1 MSSERF
7 SRLLRSWVYRVR
19 PTNATS
25 KRTSLLPRLR
35 VQEFEERV
43 VPAVLPLPTQTQPA
57 ASVSLLGIVTKGD
70 VTGPVVVS
78 SPTNPSNQV
87 LVATVVPTDGQTGI
101 VGFFSNDAGSS
112 WLKFFDNT
120 SLAAVGGPTSIARL
134 NDNSIDPTNKSFAQT
149 RYTHAYNPTVA
160 FDRDGSVYLSH
171 VQTNA
176 AKTSGEIV
184 FDSYTFGGTALN
196 GTQSLYRWI
205 GQDPAF
211 NPYVVVDNNAPV
223 ITDPVTGGVRTDPS
237 SGKGVYV
244 TWNTNT
250 TLEDQSVNPFQNQN
264 AILIAGSADRG
275 ATFSN
280 PVLVTDGGY
289 TKNPILNSFSSALA
303 PVAAFAP
310 ATSTTPGFL
319 TIASTG
325 KAVQTIGGNIVDIGV
340 ITIGGTTPDPVAPVV
355 TQSFTGAGGAIGDGF
370 DPGSSLP
377 HIGGTTQ
384 FSNVV
389 ALTAP
394 NFSTLSDLDVKLSI
408 THANVSQL
416 QVQLISPTN
425 DIITLFTNR
434 TQGDNSLIGSIGL
447 AASANVGIVNG
458 YTPGMIFNQEAPRRP
473 NNGVNVAPYIAHFR
487 PEFGSLAT
495 FYGRNAAALNGTWK
509 LSVTDA
515 RADGTPTQL
524 VTAWSLKFVSRFN
537 NSGFGS
543 DTVNFVSALTNGVDT
558 LHPNADATAPA
569 TGIGTSLA
577 IAYDTSN
584 PQISAAGV
592 VLPGTNAGRLYTA
605 FTSAVIDFETGAV
618 LDENVS
624 VARSNNGG
632 LTLAGV
638 VRVNDDSANDHYSEG
653 RRAQFMPAV
662 AVDPLTGTL
671 AVSWFDGRHDAS
683 TKRLANYV
691 ATSIDG
697 GASFS
702 AQGRDSYFNVPKQA
716 IDTITG
722 KSYNLEPIPNNYT
735 VGTALTSG
743 MGVRQSL
750 LYNNGK
756 LTAYW
761 AGNQNSDKN
770 FSILSARST
779 TGMGPRIVSSDMGP
793 VGNSSGFNGLQPDGT
808 PRLDGFRITFDR
820 PVDPTTL
827 TDADV
832 IVQFRSPTTPLTS
845 PATNI
850 PVAAGA
856 AIALNAA
863 NTTFFVPFQTP
874 QTAVGTYSYAVG
886 PNILDKHRGTL
897 AFTTTTFPSTDT
909 PLALPDVTTTTSTL
923 TVAPIAGN
931 PTVVSVRVGL
941 NLTHTFDSD
950 LRITLIAPNNTQ
962 VVLSNRN
969 GGGGQN
975 YTGTFFDDS
984 ASTAIAAGT
993 PPFTG
998 SFRPESPLSAFAG
1011 GPASGTW
1018 RLQIEDLANV
1028 DVGTLLNWTLELT
1041 DSRTSVKLGNSMDQ
1055 NNDGT
1060 QSTSFG
1066 VDTYSTPRS
1075 TSGIPFSVPYAT
1087 DTLPI
1092 IIPGPTFTFAAVPG
1106 KATAGTGDTLNLDT
1120 GATGVDVLFDRE
1132 INPITFTGADIIGM
1146 TGPLGV
1152 VPGPFVVSGLGA
1164 TAASPTKSFHIQFP
1178 SKIIANG
1185 PYAIEIGSDIQSTIG
1200 DSLDMNQNAGLA
1212 VLRGT
1217 DPNASSYS
1225 TVTRSTLI
1233 GQPVAPFSPSGSAS
1247 LPLTVPD
1254 TFVIAQNLLL
1264 SPRSRVRV
1272 TVNLTHPN
1280 VKEIDLDLVSPDG
1293 LTRIRLFTGAN
1304 ILPAAPLPNL
1314 RNTIFD
1320 DGAVTPIQLGGVG
1333 QFNGIFNPELPLSGI
1348 LGRSSFGNWTLQVRN
1363 NGTQAGTIDN
1373 WSLELPKADIG
1384 SGLGE
1389 LVADRFDVGFR
1400 IFTQEPSQVVTKQQ
1414 WTPFGP
1420 APLGGQSRI
1429 NRITGL
1435 ALDESD
1441 PSGNTVFVGGAS
1453 GGIWKT
1459 TNFLTLEAAG
1469 PNWIPL
1475 TDFGPSSSLNTG
1487 GIAVFARNNDPNQ
1500 SIVFAVTGEGDV
1512 GSGGVGVL
1520 RSLDGG
1526 RNWKVLDSTS
1536 NADGIGNILPID
1548 SALRN
1553 RQFVGTS
1560 SFKIIVDPK
1569 LTPTGE
1575 VIVYMANSQGIW
1587 RSNNTGRDW
1596 LLIQVGDATDVTLSA
1611 GSVSKSVGANN
1622 NLNILYTAIRG
1633 QGIFFSPN
1641 AQSVTLGGMQL
1652 TPGNQGNPLF
1662 QEFGKGTV
1670 IPVGAGARNNP
1681 NGPKGRITL
1690 AAPALS
1696 DSSLANDFYQGW
1708 LYAFVSSGGNGDLY
1722 QTKDFGRNWVRIGYP
1737 FFSPTLTSA
1746 FGTNNEGLGF
1756 GLPGPDHTILGAPPF
1771 GQGEYDIA
1779 IGIDPNNPSIVY
1791 LGGTNNG
1798 SKVSGGGFIRVDTT
1812 FVNDSQSLIAYNNSN
1827 NDGGTIQF
1835 TTGNGPISTKNA
1847 TTVGQPYGVN
1857 GNNSI
1862 NRGFINL
1869 FRDPTQPFLSNSTL
1883 NLTNVSITAG
1893 FNNSGF
1899 DAKWAPFPGEV
1910 QTDVHRII
1918 TFRDP
1923 LTGKSRIISGD
1934 DQGIGST
1941 VDDGTGLVVG
1951 GIGNARFPNKVRNG
1965 NLQLNQ
1971 IYYGASHPSQ
1981 LAADIAGAL
1990 FYATTQDNGFPI
2002 STASL
2007 LTTGDLGYSGPGGDG
2022 TGIAT
2027 DQTGSGTS
2035 YYYAWPCCGPQAN
2048 ATDFFQVR
2056 LPNGVSI
2063 GRTSGLLQLGDQI
2076 TATGSSGQWSFL
2088 GGHNFAVNPIDGN
2101 GIIMGSGAG
2110 RVFRTTDQGINW
2122 FPVGEPGGLN
2132 QLDGSEKTALAFGAP
2147 NQASPGVLNN
2157 FLYIGGSS
2165 GKVFVTETG
2174 GAPWRDISAGLS
2186 GGGVNQIVANPTRG
2200 SRDLYA
2206 VTFGGVFYK
2215 ADSRTNAP
2223 WVNITDNLFQ
2233 LRKPVFG
2240 EAVAVGMNPPQ
2251 IVSLH
2256 ALAVDWR
2263 YAIPDAT
2270 NLTGAKFPVVYVGGE
2285 GGVYRSRSRTTG
2297 ATWTFYPSETEDG
2310 AVRDA
2315 GYLPNAQVSDLDL
2328 SLGNID
2334 PTTGFPIQ
2342 NKGGLNLLVAS
2353 TYGRGAF
2360 GIRINTD
2367 LDQQFFVNFPSGPQV
2382 SNLANPNAVGGPSTS
2397 LRVTFNSYLDDR
2409 SVSPSDIVLLD
2420 TNGAIVPVTGFSKVS
2435 GTDYDYDIVFNSQTV
2450 AGFYKLT
2457 VGENISDLSGNK
2469 MNQNNNN
2476 ANGEADD
2483 AFNRYVF
2490 LNGAA
2495 SSLVITGMPTTTI
2508 AGTGFDVTVVAQD
2521 MTGATILN
2529 YTGAV
2534 TFSSSDPKVSVAAG
2548 DLPPNYTFALTD
2560 NGRRTFRI
2568 ILKDAGFQTLFVDPV
2583 IAGSINPA
2591 KDDTIVL
2598 AADASYFKVT
2608 GHPSPSVAGIAA
2620 TVTVTAFD
2628 PFDNQATGYIKTATF
2643 TSSDA
2648 KATLPANYT
2657 FVAGDNGSKTFTNG
2671 FTLKIATATASITA
2685 TDTILGTLTGTQ
2697 SPIVVLPAAASGLF
2711 FESLPDPVTAGV
2723 SNNFN
2728 LVARDPFGNQAT
2740 GYLGTVNLTVTDT
2753 NGLVSFPTTYTFTA
2767 PDLGSKTFPFT
2778 LITAGKQTLTA
2789 THVGT
2794 GVAMGKATTTVKAAA
2809 AKTFD
2814 VFAFPSPIVA
2824 GVTSNFIVTARDAFA
2839 NKADGY
2845 VGTVSFAS
2853 SDKQASLPFNY
2864 VFGLSDAGEKAFSA
2878 TLKTAATQ
2886 TITATDTLT
2895 ATITG
2900 TQTGIVVIPAA
2911 ASQLFAAGFPSKIE
2925 AGVDGNITVTLKD
2938 AFNNIATGYKGTV
2951 SLISSD
2957 PQAGLPANY
2966 TFTTVDAGVKVLTA
2980 NLKTAGTQSLT
2991 ATDMK
2996 IAVITGKQSG
3006 IVVTPAKASQ
3016 LFTTGF
3022 PVATIAGVTGDVTV
3036 TLKDAFNNIAT
3047 GYKGT
3052 VAFTSTDAQAGLPT
3066 NYTFTSIDAGVRT
3079 FANGVSLKTAGTQS
3093 ITSTDTLDGTI
3104 TGTQSGILV
3113 IPAKASQ
3120 LFATGYPDS
3129 VAGIAGNLTVTLK
3142 DAFNNVATGY
3152 TGIVQI
3158 TSSDIQAGLPAN
3170 YAFTTGDAGTKVLS
3184 ANLKTAGLQTLTGT
3198 DTVDP
3203 TIVGTQSNILI
3214 TPAAAAKLF
3223 ATDYPPV
3230 VEAGVSNDLKVT
3242 LKDAFGNV
3250 ATGYIGTVRVR
3261 SSDSQAGLPAN
3272 YTFTALDAGVKLLP
3286 TSLATVGFQS
3296 LTAADTVVNSLTS
3309 TVSNIQVVATLAGAV
3324 LVTGFPSITTA
3335 GVTGGFTVKV
3345 LDPFRNTAT
3354 GYTGTVRFSST
3365 DVLAGLPAEYTFTAA
3380 DGGIKSFVATLK
3392 TSGNQSIT
3400 ATDTVTPTITG
3411 VEAGIFVNPATA
3423 NSLFIS
3429 SFQSE
3434 SKANESTTLTVT
3446 AKDQFGNI
3454 ATGFNGT
3461 VSFASTD
3468 KVGVLP
3474 SDFTFSSVEQGVKTF
3489 TFSLRTP
3496 GFQDVT
3502 VSGNN
3507 LTSATGTT
3515 KVLPSFDTKTTLI
3528 GNTHFAV
3535 GVDSGIDV
3543 LVRSYNAIG
3552 TPDFTYVP
3560 TPLVGYTGG
3569 ARVSTADFDG
3579 DGVPDIVVGT
3589 GPGGATQVVVTNGVT
3604 LKEMFTIQPF
3614 EAAFT
3619 GGVYVTAGDV
3629 TGDGIPE
3636 LIISPDE
3643 GGGPRVRVFNGD
3655 GFGLITDFFGID
3667 DVNFRGGAR
3676 AAVGDINGDK
3686 VGDLIVAAGFGGGPR
3701 VAGYDGRSLGT
3712 GSPVKVFADFFA
3724 FEQGLRNGIFVAAGD
3739 IDGDGKAELIAGGGP
3754 GGGPRITMFSGN
3766 ALLANAQIPVGD
3778 FFAGDP
3784 NSRGGVRVAVK
3795 DLDGDNRADIISG
3808 SGTAAGS
3815 KVTAY
3820 FGKNINGIGQIPEAF
3835 SFDAFP
3841 GFAGGVFV
3849 G

>member
-43 VPAVLPLPTQTQPA
+43 VPAVLPLPTQTQSA
-57 ASVSLLGIVTKGD
+57 AAVSLLGIDVGGD
-70 VTGPVVVS
+70 IIGPVVVA
-78 SPTNPSNQV
+78 SPINPLNQV
-87 LVATVVPTDGQTGI
+87 LVATVVQTTGQTGVI
-101 VGFFSNDAGSS
+101 GFASSNGGLS
-112 WLKFFDNT
+112 WNEFLDNT
-120 SLAAVGGPTSIARL
+120 SRIFRR
-134 NDNSIDPTNKSFAQT
+134 NDNSIDPTGLTSDLQRFTN
-149 RYTHAYNPTVA
+149 AYNPSVA
-160 FDRDGSVYLSH
+160 FDRDGSVYVSH
-171 VQTNA
+171 LQTNL
-176 AKTSGEIV
+176 AKTSGELV
-184 FDSYTFGGTALN
+184 FNSFTFGGGALN
-196 GTQSLYRWI
+196 PAASLYKWI

-211 NPYVVVDNNAPV
+211 NPTVVVDNNAPV
-223 ITDPVTGGVRTDPS
+223 VTDPVTGGTRSDPS

-244 TWNTNT
+244 TWNTDT
-250 TLEDQSVNPFQNQN
+250 TLEDQTANPLQNRN
-264 AILIAGSADRG
+264 AVLIAGSADRG
-275 ATFSN
+275 ANFSN
-280 PVLVTDGGY
+280 PVIVTGY
-289 TKNPILNSFSSALA
+289 TKSLLLNTLTSGLS

-310 ATSTTPGFL
+310 ATSANPGKL
-319 TIASTG
+319 TVASTG
-325 KAVQTIGGNIVDIGV
+325 SAEITVLGNKVNTGI
-340 ITIGGTTPDPVAPVV
+340 ITFSGATPDPVAPVV
-355 TQSFTGAGGAIGDGF
+355 VQRFSGIGGPIGDATDPGGGA
-370 DPGSSLP
+370 P
-377 HIGGTTQ
+377 HNAKTTK
-384 FSNVV
+384 FSNPVT
-389 ALTAP
+389 LTVP
-394 NFSTLSDLDVKLSI
+394 NFSTLSDLDVTLAI
-408 THANVSQL
+408 THANMSQL
-416 QVQLISPTN
+416 QVDLVSPLGTRV
-425 DIITLFTNR
+425 TLFQNR
-434 TQGDNSLIGSIGL
+434 LSTTDIVLPQGLP
-447 AASANVGIVNG
+447 ATANFGIING
-458 YTPGMIFNQEAPRRP
+458 YSPGGTFNQEAPRSIT
-473 NNGVNVAPYIAHFR
+473 NGVNVAPYIAHFR
-487 PEFGSLAT
+487 PESGSLAT
-495 FYGRNAAALNGTWK
+495 AFYGKTAAQLDGIWS
-509 LSVTDA
+509 LEVTDS
-515 RADGTPTQL
+515 RSDGTPTQS
-524 VTAWSLKFVSRFN
+524 VGAWSLKFVSRFN
-537 NSGFGS
+537 NTGFGT
-543 DTVNFVSALTNGVDT
+543 DTIAFVGALTSGPDV
-558 LHPNADATAPA
+558 LHPATNANAASPA
-569 TGIGTSLA
+569 SSIGAGLS
-577 IAYDTSN
+577 IAYDTSV
-584 PQISAAGV
+584 PQLDATGAI
-592 VLPGTNAGRLYTA
+592 LPGTNAGRLYAA
-605 FTSAVIDFETGAV
+605 FTGGGP
-618 LDENVS
+618 DE
-624 VARSNNGG
+624 
-632 LTLAGV
+632 AGV
-638 VRVNDDSANDHYSEG
+638 FANPNVYIISSDDGGTTSTARVQVNDDSANDHYSEG
-653 RRAQFMPAV
+653 RRAQFMPSL

-683 TKRLANYV
+683 TKRIANYV

-722 KSYNLEPIPNNYT
+722 KSYNLEPIPNNFT

-761 AGNQNSDKN
+761 AGNQNTDKGVA
-770 FSILSARST
+770 ILSGRST
-779 TGMGPRIVSSDMGP
+779 TGVGPRIVSSDMGP
-793 VGNSSGFNGLQPDGT
+793 VAASGTFNGLLADGT
-808 PRLDGFRITFDR
+808 PRLDGFRIVFDR

-850 PVAAGA
+850 PVAAGTF
-856 AIALNAA
+856 IALDAA
-863 NTTFFVPFQTP
+863 NTQFFVPFQTP

-897 AFTTTTFPSTDT
+897 GFTTTTFPSTDT
-909 PLALPDVTTTTSTL
+909 PLALPDLATTTSTL
-923 TVAPIAGN
+923 TVAPITGN

-941 NLTHTFDSD
+941 NITHTFDGD
-950 LRITLIAPNNTQ
+950 LRITLIAPNNTS
-962 VVLSNRN
+962 VVLSNQN

-975 YTGTFFDDS
+975 YTGTFFDDN
-984 ASTAIAAGT
+984 ASTAIASGT

-1018 RLQIEDLANV
+1018 RLQIQDLAGA

-1055 NNDGT
+1055 NTDGT
-1060 QSTSFG
+1060 QSTNFG

-1092 IIPGPTFTFAAVPG
+1092 IIPGPRFTFAAVPG

-1233 GQPVAPFSPSGSAS
+1233 GQPAAAFSPSGSAS

-1264 SPRSRVRV
+1264 SPASRVRV

-1333 QFNGIFNPELPLSGI
+1333 QFNGIFNPELPLTGI

-1389 LVADRFDVGFR
+1389 PVADRFDVGFR

-1548 SALRN
+1548 SGSRD
-1553 RQFVGTS
+1553 RRFVGSS

-1596 LLIQVGDATDVTLSA
+1596 LQIQVGDATDVTLSA

-1737 FFSPTLTSA
+1737 FFSPTVTSA
-1746 FGTNNEGLGF
+1746 FGTNNEGMGF
-1756 GLPGPDHTILGAPPF
+1756 GLPGPDHTILGALPF

-1779 IGIDPNNPSIVY
+1779 IGIDPNNPSVVY

-1827 NDGGTIQF
+1827 NDGGSIQF
-1835 TTGNGPISTKNA
+1835 TAGNGPI
-1847 TTVGQPYGVN
+1847 TVNKLGVAYGVN
-1857 GNNSI
+1857 GNNAV

-1869 FRDPTQPFLSNSTL
+1869 FRDPSQPFLSNATL
-1883 NLTNVSITAG
+1883 NLSNVSITAG
-1893 FNNSGF
+1893 LNNSGF
-1899 DAKWAPFPGEV
+1899 DAKWSPFPGEV

-2598 AADASYFKVT
+2598 AADASFFKVT

-2886 TITATDTLT
+2886 TIAATDTLT

-2991 ATDMK
+2991 ATDTK

-3129 VAGIAGNLTVTLK
+3129 VAGIAGKLTVTLK

-3766 ALLANAQIPVGD
+3766 ALLVNAQIPVGD

>member
-57 ASVSLLGIVTKGD
+57 ASVSLLGIDVGGD
-70 VTGPVVVS
+70 IIGPVVVA
-78 SPTNPSNQV
+78 SPINPLNQV
-87 LVATVVPTDGQTGI
+87 LVATVIQSTGQSGV
-101 VGFFSNDAGSS
+101 VGFASNNGGLS
-112 WLKFFDNT
+112 WNEFLDNT
-120 SLAAVGGPTSIARL
+120 SRIFRR
-134 NDNSIDPTNKSFAQT
+134 NDNSIDPTGLTSDLQRFTN
-149 RYTHAYNPTVA
+149 AYNPSVA
-160 FDRDGSVYLSH
+160 FDRDGSVYVSQL
-171 VQTNA
+171 QTNL
-176 AKTSGEIV
+176 AKTSGELV
-184 FDSYTFGGTALN
+184 FNSFNFSGGSPTTLNPTA
-196 GTQSLYRWI
+196 SIYKWI

-211 NPYVVVDNNAPV
+211 NPTVVVDNNAPTV
-223 ITDPVTGGVRTDPS
+223 TDPVTGGTRSDPS

-244 TWNTNT
+244 TWNSNT
-250 TLEDQSVNPFQNQN
+250 TLEPANQNPFQNQN

-275 ATFSN
+275 ANFSN

-289 TKNPILNSFSSALA
+289 TKNFALNTLTSGLS

-310 ATSTTPGFL
+310 ATSANPGKL
-319 TIASTG
+319 TVASTG
-325 KAVQTIGGNIVDIGV
+325 SAEITVLGNKINTGIITFSGV
-340 ITIGGTTPDPVAPVV
+340 TPDPVAPVV
-355 TQSFTGAGGAIGDGF
+355 VQRFAGAGGPIGDAF
-370 DPGSSLP
+370 DPGSSMP
-377 HIGGTTQ
+377 HIAKTTA
-384 FSNVV
+384 FNNPV
-389 ALTAP
+389 ALADP
-394 NFSTLSDLDVKLSI
+394 NFSTLSDLDVTLSLV
-408 THANVSQL
+408 HADISQL
-416 QVQLISPTN
+416 RVDLVSPLGTRV
-425 DIITLFTNR
+425 TLFRNR
-434 TQGDNSLIGSIGL
+434 VATDNTTLAQGLP
-447 AASANVGIVNG
+447 ASANFGIING
-458 YTPGMIFNQEAPRRP
+458 YSPGVTFNQEAPRSIT
-473 NNGVNVAPYIAHFR
+473 NGVNVAPYIAHFR
-487 PEFGSLAT
+487 PESGSLAT
-495 FYGRNAAALNGTWK
+495 FYGKTAAQLNGNWT
-509 LSVTDA
+509 LEVTDN
-515 RADGTPTQL
+515 RADGTPTQS
-524 VTAWSLKFVSRFN
+524 VGAWSLKFVSRFD
-537 NSGFGS
+537 NSGFGPDS
-543 DTVNFVSALTNGVDT
+543 IALVGALTSGPDV
-558 LHPNADATAPA
+558 LHPATNANAASPA
-569 TGIGTSLA
+569 SSIGAGLS
-577 IAYDTSN
+577 IAYDTSV
-584 PQISAAGV
+584 PQLDKTGAI
-592 VLPGTNAGRLYTA
+592 LPGTNAGRLYAA
-605 FTSAVIDFETGAV
+605 FTGGAP
-618 LDENVS
+618 DEAGVFANPNVYIIS
-624 VARSNNGG
+624 SDNGG
-632 LTLAGV
+632 TTSTARV
-638 VRVNDDSANDHYSEG
+638 QVNDDSANDHYSEG
-653 RRAQFMPAV
+653 RRAQFMPSL

-671 AVSWFDGRHDAS
+671 AVSWFDGRQDAS
-683 TKRLANYV
+683 TRRLANYV

-697 GASFS
+697 GATFS
-702 AQGRDSYFNVPKQA
+702 AQGRDAYFNVPKQA

-722 KSYNLEPIPNNYT
+722 KSYNLEPIPNNFT

-761 AGNQNSDKN
+761 AGNQNLDKGVA
-770 FSILSARST
+770 ILSARST
-779 TGMGPRIVSSDMGP
+779 TGAGPRIVSSDMGP
-793 VGNSSGFNGLQPDGT
+793 VGNSSGFNGLLADGT

-886 PNILDKHRGTL
+886 PNILDKHRTP
-897 AFTTTTFPSTDT
+897 TT
-909 PLALPDVTTTTSTL
+909 
-923 TVAPIAGN
+923 
-931 PTVVSVRVGL
+931 
-941 NLTHTFDSD
+941 
-950 LRITLIAPNNTQ
+950 
-962 VVLSNRN
+962 
-969 GGGGQN
+969 
-975 YTGTFFDDS
+975 
-984 ASTAIAAGT
+984 
-993 PPFTG
+993 
-998 SFRPESPLSAFAG
+998 
-1011 GPASGTW
+1011 
-1018 RLQIEDLANV
+1018 
-1028 DVGTLLNWTLELT
+1028 
-1041 DSRTSVKLGNSMDQ
+1041 LGNSMDQ
-1055 NNDGT
+1055 NADGT
-1060 QSTSFG
+1060 QSVGFG

-1075 TSGIPFSVPYAT
+1075 TSGSPFSVPYAT

-1132 INPITFTGADIIGM
+1132 IDPLTFTSSDIIGM
-1146 TGPLGV
+1146 TGPLGN
-1152 VPGPFVVSGLGA
+1152 VPGPFTVVGLGSSPA
-1164 TAASPTKSFHIQFP
+1164 VPTKSFHIGFP
-1178 SKIIANG
+1178 TKLIAAG
-1185 PYAIEIGSDIQSTIG
+1185 PYTIEVGSDIASTIG
-1200 DSLDMNQNAGLA
+1200 DRLDMNQNAGLA

-1217 DPNASSYS
+1217 DPNASSFS
-1225 TVTRSTLI
+1225 TVTRTTTV
-1233 GQPVAPFSPSGSAS
+1233 GQPAAAFVASGTAS
-1247 LPLTVPD
+1247 MPVNVPD

-1264 SPRSRVRV
+1264 SPASRVRV

-1280 VKEIDLDLVSPDG
+1280 IKELDLDLVSPDG
-1293 LTRIRLFTGAN
+1293 LTRIRLFSGAN

-1333 QFNGIFNPELPLSGI
+1333 QFNGIFNPELPLTGI

-1389 LVADRFDVGFR
+1389 PVADRFEVGFR
-1400 IFTQEPSQVVTKQQ
+1400 IFTQEPSQAVTKQQ

-1435 ALDESD
+1435 AMDPSD
-1441 PSGNTVFVGGAS
+1441 PSGNTTFVGGAS

-1459 TNFLTLEAAG
+1459 TNFLTQDAAG

-1500 SIVFAVTGEGDV
+1500 SIVFAVTGEGDTA
-1512 GSGGVGVL
+1512 SRGVGVL

-1526 RNWKVLDSTS
+1526 RNWKVLDSTR
-1536 NADGIGNILPID
+1536 NAEAIDVISNILPID
-1548 SALRN
+1548 STLRD
-1553 RQFVGTS
+1553 RRFVGTS

-1575 VIVYMANSQGIW
+1575 VIVYMANNLGIW

-1596 LLIQVGDATDVTLSA
+1596 TLIQGGDATDVTLSA

-1641 AQSVTLGGMQL
+1641 AQNVTLGGMQQ
-1652 TPGNQGNPLF
+1652 TVANQGNPLF
-1662 QEFGKGTV
+1662 QDPLGKPITIGTAV
-1670 IPVGAGARNNP
+1670 RNNP
-1681 NGPKGRITL
+1681 NGSLGRITL

-1708 LYAFVSSGGNGDLY
+1708 LYAFIENGGLY
-1722 QTKDFGRNWVRIGYP
+1722 QTKDFGRNWVRISYP
-1737 FFSPTLTSA
+1737 FFLASPTSA
-1746 FGTNNEGLGF
+1746 FGTNNEGAGF
-1756 GLPGPDHTILGAPPF
+1756 GLPAPDHAILGAPPF
-1771 GQGEYDIA
+1771 SSQAAYDIA
-1779 IGIDPNNPSIVY
+1779 IGIDPTNPSIVY
-1791 LGGTNNG
+1791 LGGTNDGN
-1798 SKVSGGGFIRVDTT
+1798 KVSGGGFIRVDTT

-1827 NDGGTIQF
+1827 NDNGSIQF
-1835 TTGNGPISTKNA
+1835 TAGNGPI
-1847 TTVGQPYGVN
+1847 TVNNVGSAYGVN
-1857 GNNSI
+1857 GNNSV

-1869 FRDPTQPFLSNSTL
+1869 YRDPTQPFLSNSTL
-1883 NLTNVSITAG
+1883 TLTNVNTAAG

-1899 DAKWAPFPGEV
+1899 DAKWSPFPGEV

-1923 LTGKSRIISGD
+1923 LTGKSRLITGD
-1934 DQGIGST
+1934 DQGIAST
-1941 VDDGTGLVVG
+1941 VDDGTGRVVG
-1951 GIGNARFPNKVRNG
+1951 GIGNARFPSTVRNG

-1971 IYYGASHPSQ
+1971 IYYGATQPSQ
-1981 LAADIAGAL
+1981 LAADIAGSL

-2027 DQTGSGTS
+2027 DQTGTGTS
-2035 YYYAWPCCGPQAN
+2035 YVYAWPCCGGFGTN
-2048 ATDFFQVR
+2048 FFQVT
-2056 LPNGVSI
+2056 LPSGATVS
-2063 GRTSGLLQLGDQI
+2063 RTSGLLQTSADTI
-2076 TATGSSGQWSFL
+2076 TANFGTPGGQWGFT

-2101 GIIMGSGAG
+2101 GIIIGSGQG

-2122 FPVGEPGGLN
+2122 FPVGEPGGFN

-2157 FLYIGGSS
+2157 FLYIGGDN
-2165 GKVFVTETG
+2165 GKIYVTETG

-2186 GGGVNQIVANPTRG
+2186 GGGVGQIVPNPTRG

-2206 VTFGGVFYK
+2206 VTGGGVFYK
-2215 ADSRTNAP
+2215 ADSRTNTP

-2240 EAVAVGMNPPQ
+2240 EAVGVGLNPPQ
-2251 IVSLH
+2251 INALH

-2285 GGVYRSRSRTTG
+2285 GGVFRSRSRTTG
-2297 ATWTFYPSETEDG
+2297 STWTFYPNETDDTAVKDG
-2310 AVRDA
+2310 

-2334 PTTGFPIQ
+2334 PTTGFPVQ

-2367 LDQQFFVNFPSGPQV
+2367 LDKPFFVNFPSGPQV
-2382 SNLANPNAVGGPSTS
+2382 TNLANSNAVGGPSTK
-2397 LRVTFNSYLDDR
+2397 LRVTFNSLLDDR

-2420 TNGAIVPVTGFSKVS
+2420 PTSAIVNVTGFSKVS
-2435 GTDYDYDIVFNSQTV
+2435 GTKYDYDIVFNSQTV

-2457 VGENISDLSGNK
+2457 VGPNISDVAGNP

-2476 ANGEADD
+2476 LNGEADD
-2483 AFNRYVF
+2483 AFSRYVF

-2495 SSLVITGMPTTTI
+2495 SSLVITGMPTSTI
-2508 AGTGFDVTVVAQD
+2508 AGSGFDVTVVAQD
-2521 MTGATILN
+2521 MTGATIVG
-2529 YTGAV
+2529 YTGVV
-2534 TFSSSDPKVSVAAG
+2534 TFSSSDSKVSVAAG
-2548 DLPPNYTFALTD
+2548 DLPPNYTFAATD
-2560 NGRRTFRI
+2560 NGRKTFHI
-2568 ILKDAGFQTLFVDPV
+2568 IFKNAGPQTLFVDPV
-2583 IAGSINPA
+2583 IVGSINPA
-2591 KDDTIVL
+2591 KADTIVL
-2598 AADASYFKVT
+2598 AADASFFKVT
-2608 GHPSPSVAGIAA
+2608 GHPSPSVAGVPA

-2628 PFDNQATGYIKTATF
+2628 PYNNQATGYIKTAKF

-2648 KATLPANYT
+2648 KAVLPADYT
-2657 FVAGDNGSKTFTNG
+2657 FMAGDLGSKTFTKG
-2671 FTLKIATATASITA
+2671 VTLKIASATASITA

-2697 SPIVVLPAAASGLF
+2697 SPIVVMPAAASGLF
-2711 FESLPDPVTAGV
+2711 IEMVPDPVTAGV

-2753 NGLVSFPTTYTFTA
+2753 NSLVSFPTTYTFMA
-2767 PDLGSKTFPFT
+2767 LDLGSKTLPFT
-2778 LITAGKQTLTA
+2778 LITAGKQTLMATA
-2789 THVGT
+2789 A
-2794 GVAMGKATTTVKAAA
+2794 GVATGTATTTVKAAA

-2845 VGTVSFAS
+2845 VGTVLFAS

-2864 VFGLSDAGEKAFSA
+2864 VFGLADAGEKAFSA

-2911 ASQLFAAGFPSKIE
+2911 ASQLFAVGYPSPTV
-2925 AGVDGNITVTLKD
+2925 AGVAGNITITLKD
-2938 AFNNIATGYKGTV
+2938 AFDNIATGYKGTV

-2957 PQAGLPANY
+2957 AQAGLPANY
-2966 TFTTVDAGVKVLTA
+2966 TFTALDAGVKVLTA

-2991 ATDMK
+2991 ATDTK

-3022 PVATIAGVTGDVTV
+3022 PAATIAGVPGDVTV

-3066 NYTFTSIDAGVRT
+3066 NYTFTSTDAGVRT

-3120 LFATGYPDS
+3120 LFATGYPNS

-3142 DAFNNVATGY
+3142 DAFNNIATGY
-3152 TGIVQI
+3152 TGKVQI

-3170 YAFTTGDAGTKVLS
+3170 YAFTTGDAGVKVLT

-3223 ATDYPPV
+3223 ATDYPTV
-3230 VEAGVSNDLKVT
+3230 VEAGVANNLKVT

-3250 ATGYIGTVRVR
+3250 ATGFIGTVRVR
-3261 SSDSQAGLPAN
+3261 SSDAQAGLPAN

-3286 TSLATVGFQS
+3286 TSLGTVGFQS
-3296 LTAADTVVNSLTS
+3296 LTAADTVNNSLTS

-3345 LDPFRNTAT
+3345 LDPFRNVAT
-3354 GYTGTVRFSST
+3354 GYTGTVHFSST
-3365 DVLAGLPAEYTFTAA
+3365 DVLAGLPADYTFTAT
-3380 DGGIKSFVATLK
+3380 DGGIKSFIATLK

-3400 ATDTVTPTITG
+3400 ASDTIVPTITG

-3429 SFQSE
+3429 SFQSQ
-3434 SKANESTTLTVT
+3434 SKANESTALTVT

-3474 SDFTFSSVEQGVKTF
+3474 SDFTFSSVEQGIKTF

-3535 GVDSGIDV
+3535 GVDTGTDI

-3560 TPLVGYTGG
+3560 SPLVGYTGG

-3589 GPGGATQVVVTNGVT
+3589 GPGVPTQVIVTNGVT
-3604 LKEMFTIQPF
+3604 LKEMFRIQPF
-3614 EAAFT
+3614 EASFT

-3636 LIISPDE
+3636 LIITPDE
-3643 GGGPRVRVFNGD
+3643 GGGPRVRVFNGN
-3655 GFGLITDFFGID
+3655 GFGIIADFFGID

-3712 GSPVKVFADFFA
+3712 GSPVKLFADFFA

-3739 IDGDGKAELIAGGGP
+3739 VDGDGKAELIAGGGP
-3754 GGGPRITMFSGN
+3754 GGGPRVTIFSGN
-3766 ALLANAQIPVGD
+3766 ALLSNAQLPIGD

-3795 DLDGDNRADIISG
+3795 DLDGDKRADIITG

>member
-1 MSSERF
+1 MRNRISEVACELGYRVLHKIFPLQWPTGCPMSSERF
-7 SRLLRSWVYRVR
+7 SRLFRSWVYRVR
-19 PTNATS
+19 PTNKTGI
-25 KRTSLLPRLR
+25 RPSLLPRLR

-43 VPAVLPLPTQTQPA
+43 VPAVLPLPTQTQPGA
-57 ASVSLLGIVTKGD
+57 VVSLPGIDVAGD
-70 VTGPVVVS
+70 IIGPVVVA
-78 SPTNPSNQV
+78 SPINPLNQV
-87 LVATVVPTDGQTGI
+87 LVATVVPTNGQTGI
-101 VGFFSNDAGSS
+101 VGFSSNNGGLS
-112 WLKFFDNT
+112 WLEFLDNT
-120 SLAAVGGPTSIARL
+120 PRTSRR
-134 NDNSIDPTNKSFAQT
+134 NDNSIDPTNLTPEQMRF
-149 RYTHAYNPTVA
+149 THAYNPTVA
-160 FDRDGSVYLSH
+160 FDRDGSVYISH
-171 VQTNA
+171 LQTNA
-176 AKTSGEIV
+176 AKTSGELV
-184 FDSYTFGGTALN
+184 FNSFTFGGGALN
-196 GTQSLYRWI
+196 GQKSLYQWI

-223 ITDPVTGGVRTDPS
+223 VTDPVTGGVRTNPS

-250 TLEDQSVNPFQNQN
+250 TLEDQNQNPSQNQN
-264 AILIAGSADRG
+264 AILITGSADKG
-275 ATFSN
+275 ASFSN
-280 PVLVTDGGY
+280 PVFVTDGRY
-289 TKNPILNSFSSALA
+289 TKNVFLNSFSSLA

-310 ATSTTPGFL
+310 ATSSTPGFL

-325 KAVQTIGGNIVDIGV
+325 KAGL

-355 TQSFTGAGGAIGDGF
+355 TQSFPGTGGAIADGI
-370 DPGSSLP
+370 DPGSNLP
-377 HIGGTTQ
+377 HNSGITQ
-384 FSNVV
+384 FTNVV
-389 ALTAP
+389 ALTDP
-394 NFSTLSDLDVKLSI
+394 NFSTLSDLDVKLAI
-408 THANVSQL
+408 THPNVSQL
-416 QVQLISPTN
+416 RVELISPTN
-425 DIITLFTNR
+425 DTITLFRNR
-434 TQGDNSLIGSIGL
+434 TQTNNSAIGGIGL
-447 AASANVGIVNG
+447 PATANVGIING
-458 YTPGMIFNQEAPRRP
+458 YSPGMIFNQEAPRRSS
-473 NNGVNVAPYIAHFR
+473 NGVNVAPYIAHFR
-487 PEFGSLAT
+487 PESGDLSFL
-495 FYGRNAAALNGTWK
+495 YGRSAAALNGTWK
-509 LSVTDA
+509 LSVTDS
-515 RADGTPTQL
+515 RADGTPVQS
-524 VTAWSLKFVSRFN
+524 VGAWSLKFVSRFN
-537 NSGFGS
+537 NSGFGP
-543 DTVNFVSALTNGVDT
+543 DTVNISAMPNGVDT
-558 LHPNADATAPA
+558 LHPNADATSPA
-569 TGIGTSLA
+569 SGIGTGLA
-577 IAYDTSN
+577 IAYDTSV

-592 VLPGTNAGRLYTA
+592 VLPGTNAGRLYIA
-605 FTSAVIDFETGAV
+605 FTSAGG
-618 LDENVS
+618 DENVS
-624 VARSNNGG
+624 VASSDNGG
-632 LTLAGV
+632 LTINGV
-638 VRVNDDSANDHYSEG
+638 VRVNDDSASDHYSEG
-653 RRAQFMPAV
+653 NRAQFMPSV

-671 AVSWFDGRHDAS
+671 AVSWFDGRQDAS
-683 TKRLANYV
+683 AKRLANYV

-697 GASFS
+697 GATFS
-702 AQGRDSYFNVPKQA
+702 AQGRDAYFNAPKQA
-716 IDTITG
+716 LDTIIG

-750 LYNNGK
+750 LYSGGK

-761 AGNQNSDKN
+761 AGNQNAAGVA
-770 FSILSARST
+770 ILSGRSI
-779 TGMGPRIVSSDMGP
+779 TGIGPRIIDSDMGP
-793 VGNSSGFNGLQPDGT
+793 VGKSSTFNGFQPDGT
-808 PRLDGFRITFDR
+808 PRLDGFRVTFDR
-820 PVDPTTL
+820 PIDPTTL

-832 IVQFRSPTTPLTS
+832 VVQFRSPTTPLTS

-850 PVAAGA
+850 PLAVGA
-856 AIALNAA
+856 AIPIDAA
-863 NTTFFVPFQTP
+863 NTTFFVPFLTP

-886 PNILDKHRGTL
+886 PNVLDKHRGRL
-897 AFTTTTFPSTDT
+897 GFTTSIASTDT
-909 PLALPDVTTTTSTL
+909 PLALPDLATTTSTL

-941 NLTHTFDSD
+941 NITHTFNRD

-969 GGGGQN
+969 GGGQN
-975 YTGTFFDDS
+975 FTGTFFNDN
-984 ASTAIAAGT
+984 ASTAIASGT

-998 SFRPESPLSAFAG
+998 SFRPETPLSAFAG
-1011 GPASGTW
+1011 GLASGTW
-1018 RLQIEDLANV
+1018 RLQIEDLAGA
-1028 DVGTLLNWTLELT
+1028 DTGTLLNWTLELT
-1041 DSRTSVKLGNSMDQ
+1041 DSRTSVTLGNSMDQ
-1055 NNDGT
+1055 NTDGT
-1060 QSTSFG
+1060 QSTNFG

-1075 TSGIPFSVPYAT
+1075 TTGIPFSVPYAT

-1092 IIPGPTFTFAAVPG
+1092 IIPGPRFTFAAVPG
-1106 KATAGTGDTLNLDT
+1106 KTTTGTGDTLNLDT
-1120 GATGVDVLFDRE
+1120 GATGVDILFDRE
-1132 INPITFTGADIIGM
+1132 IDPLTFTSADVIGM
-1146 TGPLGV
+1146 TGPVGV
-1152 VPGPFVVSGLGA
+1152 VPGPFTVTGLGSSPA
-1164 TAASPTKSFHIQFP
+1164 VPTKSFHIGFP

-1200 DSLDMNQNAGLA
+1200 DRIDMNQNAGLA

-1217 DPNASSYS
+1217 DPNASSFS
-1225 TVTRSTLI
+1225 TVVRTTLV
-1233 GQPVAPFSPSGSAS
+1233 GQPAAAFSPSGSAS

-1254 TFVIAQNLLL
+1254 TFQITQNLLL
-1264 SPRSRVRV
+1264 SPASRVRV

-1280 VKEIDLDLVSPDG
+1280 VKELDLDLVSPDG
-1293 LTRIRLFTGAN
+1293 LTRVRLFTGAN
-1304 ILPAAPLPNL
+1304 ILPAAPLANL

-1333 QFNGIFNPELPLSGI
+1333 NFNGTFNPELPLTGI

-1420 APLGGQSRI
+1420 APLAGQSRI
-1429 NRITGL
+1429 NRVTGL
-1435 ALDESD
+1435 AIDSSD

-1500 SIVFAVTGEGDV
+1500 SIVFAVTGEGDT
-1512 GSGGVGVL
+1512 GSRGVGVL

-1548 SALRN
+1548 SALRD
-1553 RQFVGTS
+1553 RRFFGTS

-1569 LTPTGE
+1569 LTPAGE

-1587 RSNNTGRDW
+1587 RSNNTGKDW
-1596 LLIQVGDATDVTLSA
+1596 LLIQAGDATDVSLSE

-1641 AQSVTLGGMQL
+1641 AQSVTSGGMQL
-1652 TPGNQGNPLF
+1652 MAGNQGNPLF
-1662 QEFGKGTV
+1662 QEFGTGKV
-1670 IPVGAGARNNP
+1670 ININGGERNSP
-1681 NGPKGRITL
+1681 NGPKGRISL
-1690 AAPALS
+1690 AVPALS

-1708 LYAFVSSGGNGDLY
+1708 LYAFVENGGLY
-1722 QTKDFGRNWVRIGYP
+1722 QTKDFGRNWVRISYP
-1737 FFSPTLTSA
+1737 FFSPTPTSA
-1746 FGTNNEGLGF
+1746 FGTNNEGTSF
-1756 GLPGPDHTILGAPPF
+1756 GAPNPDHTILGADPF
-1771 GQGEYDIA
+1771 SRGDYWIA
-1779 IGIDPNNPSIVY
+1779 IGIDPNNPSVVY

-1798 SKVSGGGFIRVDTT
+1798 NKVSGGGFIRVDTT

-1835 TTGNGPISTKNA
+1835 TAGNGPV
-1847 TTVGQPYGVN
+1847 TVNSVGAPYGVN
-1857 GNNSI
+1857 GNTSV

-1869 FRDPTQPFLSNSTL
+1869 FRDPNQPFLSNSTL
-1883 NLTNVSITAG
+1883 NLTNVSVAAG

-1899 DAKWAPFPGEV
+1899 DAKWAPFPGQV

-1934 DQGIGST
+1934 DQGIAST

-1951 GIGNARFPNKVRNG
+1951 GIGNARFPDKIRNG

-1971 IYYGASHPSQ
+1971 IYYGATQPSQ

-2002 STASL
+2002 SRANL
-2007 LTTGDLGYSGPGGDG
+2007 LTTGDLNYNGPGGDG

-2048 ATDFFQVR
+2048 FTDFFQVR

-2063 GRTSGLLQLGDQI
+2063 GRTSGLLQAGDQI
-2076 TATGSSGQWSFL
+2076 TATGATGQWPFIK
-2088 GGHNFAVNPIDGN
+2088 GYNFAVNPIDGN
-2101 GIIMGSGAG
+2101 GIIIGSGAG
-2110 RVFRTTDQGINW
+2110 RVFRTTDQGVNW
-2122 FPVGEPGGLN
+2122 FPVGEPS
-2132 QLDGSEKTALAFGAP
+2132 QVDGSEKTALAFGAP

-2157 FLYIGGSS
+2157 FLYIGGIN
-2165 GKVFVTETG
+2165 GRIYVTETG

-2186 GGGVNQIVANPTRG
+2186 GGTVGQIVPNPTRG
-2200 SRDLYA
+2200 SRDVYA
-2206 VTFGGVFYK
+2206 VTGGGVFYK

-2223 WVNITDNLFQ
+2223 WVNITDNLLQ

-2240 EAVAVGMNPPQ
+2240 EAVGVGLNPPQ

-2270 NLTGAKFPVVYVGGE
+2270 NLTGARFPVVYVGGE

-2297 ATWTFYPSETEDG
+2297 AMWTFYPSETEDG

-2334 PTTGFPIQ
+2334 PTTGFPVQ

-2382 SNLANPNAVGGPSTS
+2382 SNLANPNAVGGPSTK

-2409 SVSPSDIVLLD
+2409 SVSPNDIVLLD
-2420 TNGAIVPVTGFSKVS
+2420 TNGAGIPITGFSKVL

-2476 ANGEADD
+2476 TNGEADD
-2483 AFNRYVF
+2483 AFSRYVF

-2495 SSLVITGMPTTTI
+2495 SSLVITGMPTTTV
-2508 AGTGFDVTVVAQD
+2508 AGSGFDVTVVAQD
-2521 MTGATILN
+2521 MTGATIVN

-2534 TFSSSDPKVSVAAG
+2534 TFSSSDPKVSVANG
-2548 DLPPNYTFALTD
+2548 ELPPNYTFALTD

-2598 AADASYFKVT
+2598 AADASFFKVT
-2608 GHPSPSVAGIAA
+2608 GHPSPSVAGVPA

-2628 PFDNQATGYIKTATF
+2628 PFNNQATGYIKTANF

-2648 KATLPANYT
+2648 KATLPPNYT
-2657 FVAGDNGSKTFTNG
+2657 FTAGDLGSKTFTNG
-2671 FTLKIATATASITA
+2671 VTLKIASAAASITA
-2685 TDTILGTLTGTQ
+2685 TDTILGTITGTQ

-2711 FESLPDPVTAGV
+2711 IEMVPDPVTAGV

-2740 GYLGTVNLTVTDT
+2740 GYIDTVNLTVTDT

-2789 THVGT
+2789 TAS
-2794 GVAMGKATTTVKAAA
+2794 GVATGTTTTTVKAAA

-2853 SDKQASLPFNY
+2853 SDKQAGLPFNY
-2864 VFGLSDAGEKAFSA
+2864 VFALTDAGEKAFSA

-2886 TITATDTLT
+2886 TLTATDTLT
-2895 ATITG
+2895 STITG

-2911 ASQLFAAGFPSKIE
+2911 ASQLFAVGYPSPTV
-2925 AGVDGNITVTLKD
+2925 AGVAGNITITMKD

-2957 PQAGLPANY
+2957 AQAGLPANY
-2966 TFTTVDAGVKVLTA
+2966 TFTALDAGVKVLTA

-2991 ATDMK
+2991 ATDTK

-3022 PVATIAGVTGDVTV
+3022 PVATIAGVAGDVTV

-3047 GYKGT
+3047 GYTGT
-3052 VAFTSTDAQAGLPT
+3052 VAFTSTDVQAGLPV
-3066 NYTFTSIDAGVRT
+3066 NYTFISTDAGVRT
-3079 FANGVSLKTAGTQS
+3079 FASGVSLKTAGTQS

-3120 LFATGYPDS
+3120 LFASGYPNS

-3142 DAFNNVATGY
+3142 DAFNNIATGY

-3170 YAFTTGDAGTKVLS
+3170 YAFTTTDAGVKVLS
-3184 ANLKTAGLQTLTGT
+3184 ANLKTAGSQTLSGT
-3198 DTVDP
+3198 DTVDV

-3223 ATDYPPV
+3223 ATDYPTV
-3230 VEAGVSNDLKVT
+3230 VEAGVASDLKIT
-3242 LKDAFGNV
+3242 LRDAFGNV
-3250 ATGYIGTVRVR
+3250 ATGYTGTVRVR
-3261 SSDSQAGLPAN
+3261 SSDAQAGLPAN

-3286 TSLATVGFQS
+3286 ASLKTVGFQS
-3296 LTAADTVVNSLTS
+3296 LTAADTVVNSMTS
-3309 TVSNIQVVATLAGAV
+3309 TVSNIQVVPTLAGAV

-3400 ATDTVTPTITG
+3400 ATDTITPTITG

-3454 ATGFNGT
+3454 ATGFTGT

-3474 SDFTFSSVEQGVKTF
+3474 SDFTFSSVELGVKTF

-3507 LTSATGTT
+3507 LTSSTGTT

-3528 GNTHFAV
+3528 GNTQFAV
-3535 GVDSGIDV
+3535 GVDTGTDI
-3543 LVRSYNAIG
+3543 LIRSYNNLG
-3552 TPDFTYVP
+3552 TADFSYVP
-3560 TPLVGYTGG
+3560 TPLVGFTGG

-3589 GPGGATQVVVTNGVT
+3589 GPGAATRVIVTNGVT
-3604 LKEMFTIQPF
+3604 LKEMFSIQPF

-3636 LIISPDE
+3636 LIITPDE
-3643 GGGPRVRVFNGD
+3643 GGGPRVRVFNGS
-3655 GFGLITDFFGID
+3655 GFGIIADFFGID
-3667 DVNFRGGAR
+3667 DINFRGGAR
-3676 AAVGDINGDK
+3676 ATVGDINGDK

-3754 GGGPRITMFSGN
+3754 GGGPRVTVFSGN
-3766 ALLANAQIPVGD
+3766 ALLVNVEIPVGD

-3795 DLDGDNRADIISG
+3795 NLDGDNRADIITG
-3808 SGTAAGS
+3808 SGTGAGS
-3815 KVTAY
+3815 KVTSY